1 MAVTVTPNLALSG
14 ENTKVYDII
23 SDADANTTTGN
34 IAHGLGQIPQS
45 VVITPVLAAA
55 RISAWIA
62 TTVDA
67 TNVVLGKT
75 TTAGSGNAAV
85 QVRLIVARQHSMVR

>member
-1 MAVTVTPNLALSG
+1 M
-14 ENTKVYDII
+14 
-23 SDADANTTTGN
+23 
-34 IAHGLGQIPQS
+34 
-45 VVITPVLAAA
+45 ITPVLAAA